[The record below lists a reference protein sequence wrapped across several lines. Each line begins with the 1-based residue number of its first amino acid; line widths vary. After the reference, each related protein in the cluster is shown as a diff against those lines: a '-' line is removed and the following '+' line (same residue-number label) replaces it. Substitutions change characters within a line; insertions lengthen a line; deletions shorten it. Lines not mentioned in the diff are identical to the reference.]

1 MSLELIM
8 GPMFA
13 GKSSEL
19 QSIVKRHTAIG
30 QNVLVVKHSIDVRY
44 LTVSDNSS
52 SEIINHDK
60 HRCSAVACEL
70 LCSLLGRDDF
80 INADLIIIDE
90 GQFFE
95 DLVEFT
101 LKVVEDIG
109 KDLIV
114 VGLDG
119 DAHRKP
125 FGQLLNLVPLAD
137 RVKILSALC
146 MMCGNGSVARFSSAK
161 SKKVLDVTKTGVPN
175 VGDDTSY
182 MPLCRKHYLEVSRD
196 LQE

>member
-19 QSIVKRHTAIG
+19 QSIVKRRAAIG
-30 QNVLVVKHSIDVRY
+30 QTVLVIKHSIDVRY
-44 LTVSDNSS
+44 LTMSDVGA
-52 SEIINHDK
+52 EVINHDK
-60 HRCSAVACEL
+60 HRCSAIACDL
-70 LCSLLGRDDF
+70 LCNLIGRDYF
-80 INADLIIIDE
+80 QKADLIIIDE
-90 GQFFE
+90 GQFFD

-101 LKVVEDIG
+101 LKVVEELG

-125 FGQLLNLVPLAD
+125 FGKILQLVPLAD
-137 RVKILSALC
+137 KVKILTALC
-146 MMCGNGSVARFSSAK
+146 MMCGNGNPARFSCAK
-161 SKKVLDVTKTGVPN
+161 SKKVLDVTKDGVPN

-182 MPLCRKHYLEVSRD
+182 IPLCRKHYLDVSNK
-196 LQE
+196 LK

>member
-19 QSIVKRHTAIG
+19 QSIVKRRTAIG

-44 LTVSDNSS
+44 LTVSGDSP

-70 LCSLLGRDDF
+70 LCSLLERSDF
-80 INADLIIIDE
+80 LNADLIIIDE

-95 DLVEFT
+95 DLVEFSFYYIFSFISASIINDY
-101 LKVVEDIG
+101 KI
-109 KDLIV
+109 KIV
-114 VGLDG
+114 L
-119 DAHRKP
+119 
-125 FGQLLNLVPLAD
+125 FNF
-137 RVKILSALC
+137 LC
-146 MMCGNGSVARFSSAK
+146 N
-161 SKKVLDVTKTGVPN
+161 
-175 VGDDTSY
+175 
-182 MPLCRKHYLEVSRD
+182 
-196 LQE
+196 